1 MFASK
6 VSLYIPSTEEKSAH
20 YVEQA
25 LAGLS
30 AIAGGASAMD
40 QTGAWVMRDG
50 TLMTEPVK
58 VVYTF
63 VTEKALDACTA
74 FCVRIGQEIK
84 AALAQEAVLYTV
96 EPMHTMELV

>member
-1 MFASK
+1 MLASK
-6 VSLYIPSTEEKSAH
+6 VSLYIPSAEEKSAH
-20 YVEQA
+20 YIEQA

-30 AIAGGASAMD
+30 SIAGGASAMD

-63 VTEKALDACTA
+63 VPEQARDACIA
-74 FCVRIGQEIK
+74 FCARIGGEIK
-84 AALAQEAVLYTV
+84 AALAQEAVLYTI
-96 EPMHTMELV
+96 EPMQAMTLI